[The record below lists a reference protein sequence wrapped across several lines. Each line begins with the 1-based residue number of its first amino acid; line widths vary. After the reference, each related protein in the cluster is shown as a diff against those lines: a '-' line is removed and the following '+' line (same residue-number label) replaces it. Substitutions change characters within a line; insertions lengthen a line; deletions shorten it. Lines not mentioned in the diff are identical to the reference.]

1 MIWNTENMIE
11 EFISIGMKAYKKN
24 SKGSIEARKLDRH
37 ESVIIQGQEFTCWR
51 EYTVFKM
58 AEYICKVIPKSRVEV
73 MLDGNNSSI
82 KIELNEFEQEKLNR
96 QMFLFLEKIK

>member
-37 ESVIIQGQEFTCWR
+37 ESVIIQ
-51 EYTVFKM
+51 
-58 AEYICKVIPKSRVEV
+58 
-73 MLDGNNSSI
+73 
-82 KIELNEFEQEKLNR
+82 ELKLCLMEIIHQLKLN
-96 QMFLFLEKIK
+96 